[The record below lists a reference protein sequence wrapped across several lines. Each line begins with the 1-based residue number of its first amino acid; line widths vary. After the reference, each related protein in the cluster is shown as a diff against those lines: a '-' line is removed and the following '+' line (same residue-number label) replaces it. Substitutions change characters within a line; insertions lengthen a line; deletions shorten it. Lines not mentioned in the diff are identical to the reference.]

1 MTQLGR
7 NVKLT
12 VDAARR
18 AEVRAMYQDVFGC
31 ERLEPT
37 PSLDVF
43 RFEEGGQ
50 VGVYYASN
58 GDAPSPEDG
67 EKGVWLEYVV
77 KDAPA
82 AIQRLSAMGLDQ
94 VGYHDKAH
102 VYFRAPGGHVFR
114 VASR

>member
-12 VDAARR
+12 VDADRR
-18 AEVRAMYQDVFGC
+18 GEVRSMYQDVFGC

-58 GDAPSPEDG
+58 GDAPSPTDG
-67 EKGVWLEYVV
+67 EKGIWLEYVV
-77 KDAPA
+77 EDAARA
-82 AIQRLSAMGLDQ
+82 AKQLEALGLEQ

-114 VASR
+114 IASR